1 MSNIEHQK
9 KRTEKFRNNREY
21 EDDKKKRAEQRR
33 LSRKKAKDLMT
44 TAQKEQH
51 EVKTEIR
58 AKITQATKKVM
69 SNNFSFCCH

>member
-1 MSNIEHQK
+1 MSNIEHHQ
-9 KRTEKFRNNREY
+9 KRTEKFRNREY

-33 LSRKKAKDLMT
+33 LSRKKPKDLMT
-44 TAQKEQH
+44 ATQKEQH

-58 AKITQATKKVM
+58 AKITQATKKGM